1 MPTWLFSILERLGSG
16 LVPVD
21 GDFGRR
27 DRTPEERMSSLEG
40 RPSEVACR
48 LVDPAEEWI
57 PSTILFGP
65 PF

>member
-1 MPTWLFSILERLGSG
+1 MPAWLFTILERLGAG
-16 LVPVD
+16 LVPLD

-27 DRTPEERMSSLEG
+27 DRAPEECKPGLEH
-40 RPSEVACR
+40 RPSQI
-48 LVDPAEEWI
+48 LHPQPDPDEEWI

>member
-1 MPTWLFSILERLGSG
+1 MPAWLFSILDRLGAG
-16 LVPVD
+16 LVPLD

-27 DRTPEERMSSLEG
+27 DRAPEEGKPGLEDW
-40 RPSEVACR
+40 PSEVAR
-48 LVDPAEEWI
+48 RPVDPAAEWI